1 MSREYRSLARA
12 LQPQPSHN
20 RRSLLFRLIA
30 FTIRHLP
37 EIIVV
42 WLLVRAWQIVAGRI
56 GPVWTDVAVGALVL
70 GLMSWRRSRRFV
82 VGVFASMLTRARLR
96 AAFKELRLTRRSGR
110 PPFTLAVALT
120 AVGERVWLC
129 CPVGVSAEDIADE
142 TDRLRSACFAREV
155 RVTRSQRFSA
165 FVTVDV
171 IRRDPLGATAK
182 VPSSFGRRGHVR
194 QQHEG
199 W

>member
-42 WLLVRAWQIVAGRI
+42 WLLIRAWKMVAGWI
-56 GPVWTDVAVGALVL
+56 GPIWTDAAVVGLVAA
-70 GLMSWRRSRRFV
+70 LMSWRRSRRFV
-82 VGVFASMLTRARLR
+82 VGLFAGMLTRARLR

-110 PPFTLAVALT
+110 LPFTVAVMPT

-142 TDRLRSACFAREV
+142 TDRLRAACFAREV

-182 VPSSFGRRGHVR
+182 VPSSLGRRGYVR
-194 QQHEG
+194 QPNQG

>member
-12 LQPQPSHN
+12 LQPQQTHTK
-20 RRSLLFRLIA
+20 RSLLFRLIA
-30 FTIRHLP
+30 FIVRHLP

-82 VGVFASMLTRARLR
+82 VGLFAGMLTRARLR

-110 PPFTLAVALT
+110 LPFTVAVMPT

-142 TDRLRSACFAREV
+142 TDRLRAACFAREV

-182 VPSSFGRRGHVR
+182 VPSSLGRRGYVR
-194 QQHEG
+194 
-199 W
+199 

>member
-12 LQPQPSHN
+12 LQPQQTHS
-20 RRSLLFRLIA
+20 RRSVLFRLIA
-30 FTIRHLP
+30 FLIRHLP

-42 WLLVRAWQIVAGRI
+42 WLLIRAWQTVVRQI
-56 GPVWTDVAVGALVL
+56 GPVWTDVAAGALTL
-70 GLMSWRRSRRFV
+70 ALMSWRRSRRFI
-82 VGVFASMLTRARLR
+82 VGVFTSMVTRARLR

-110 PPFTLAVALT
+110 LPFTAAVVPT

-182 VPSSFGRRGHVR
+182 VQSSFGRRGYVR
-194 QQHEG
+194 QPHEG

>member
-12 LQPQPSHN
+12 MQPQPIHN

-30 FTIRHLP
+30 FTVRHLP

-42 WLLVRAWQIVAGRI
+42 WLLIRSWQIVAGRI
-56 GPVWTDVAVGALVL
+56 GPVWTDLSAGGVALA
-70 GLMSWRRSRRFV
+70 LMSWRRSRRFV
-82 VGVFASMLTRARLR
+82 IGVFGGMLTRARLR

-110 PPFTLAVALT
+110 LPFTVAVMPT

-182 VPSSFGRRGHVR
+182 VPSSLGRRGYVR
-194 QQHEG
+194 QPN
-199 W
+199 